1 MVEIKVKYFSE
12 ENSNNK
18 NIFSLPIEKKDF
30 RQKSIPYYL
39 HFFLKFLDKTCEI
52 IYKDLCIG
60 GGKKFK
66 FNKNVSLLFF
76 LRSSL
81 KILKS
86 LLSNFIIF
94 KNFPFFLDECQKY
107 LYKCAI
113 FSEKFIKKNHI
124 SSFFSKK
131 TFSFSTGIITTSKN
145 ETRNFKLL
153 KKTQNIFKK
162 KNSFLENEIEV
173 IQLFISN
180 NLGRLTSSLDL
191 NINAHLEL
199 IEQVSD
205 HSIDIQISSKKIHIK
220 LRSIKNIRKN
230 FTFFE
235 NKIFCF
241 IWISFIFCYF
251 L

>member
-1 MVEIKVKYFSE
+1 MVEVKVRYISE

-18 NIFSLPIEKKDF
+18 NILSLSIKKKDF
-30 RQKSIPYYL
+30 RQKSILYYL
-39 HFFLKFLDKTCEI
+39 LFLLKFLDKTCEI
-52 IYKDLCIG
+52 IYKNLYIKG
-60 GGKKFK
+60 RKKFK
-66 FNKNVSLLFF
+66 FNKYIPLLFF

-81 KILKS
+81 KILKN

-94 KNFPFFLDECQKY
+94 KKFPIFLDECQKY
-107 LYKCAI
+107 LFKCSVL
-113 FSEKFIKKNHI
+113 SEKFFEKERN

-131 TFSFSTGIITTSKN
+131 TFSLSLGKKEKTKN

-153 KKTQNIFKK
+153 KKTHDISIK
-162 KNSFLENEIEV
+162 KNSFLENEIKA

-180 NLGRLTSSLDL
+180 NLERLTSSLDL

-205 HSIDIQISSKKIHIK
+205 HSIDIQTSSKKIHIK
-220 LRSIKNIRKN
+220 LRSTKNIRKK